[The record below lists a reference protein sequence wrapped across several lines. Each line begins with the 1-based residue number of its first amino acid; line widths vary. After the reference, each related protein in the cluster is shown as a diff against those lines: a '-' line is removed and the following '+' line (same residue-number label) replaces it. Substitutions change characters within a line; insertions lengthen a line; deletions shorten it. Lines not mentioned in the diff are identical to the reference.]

1 MQDSSIR
8 HLAITDESSIV
19 AAALFKKT
27 FRFRR
32 GGQAS
37 NSASFRRCWILAGEG
52 WPLIP
57 QLALNPA
64 MDTVGE
70 FRLTR

>member
-1 MQDSSIR
+1 MQDSAIR

-27 FRFRR
+27 VQIWSWSAKRVGVR
-32 GGQAS
+32 GQAS

-57 QLALNPA
+57 
-64 MDTVGE
+64 
-70 FRLTR
+70 